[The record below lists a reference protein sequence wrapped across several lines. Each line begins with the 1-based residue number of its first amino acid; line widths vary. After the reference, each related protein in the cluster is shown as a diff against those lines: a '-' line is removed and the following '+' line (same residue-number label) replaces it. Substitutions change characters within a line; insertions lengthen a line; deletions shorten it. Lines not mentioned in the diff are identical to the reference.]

1 MNINENLFDWV
12 VSAPELGGLKPA
24 PEVLKKVLEKMK
36 VTAEQCLVIGDREDT
51 DGALAQSI
59 GAAFQ
64 LIQNS

>member
-1 MNINENLFDWV
+1 
-12 VSAPELGGLKPA
+12 LGGLKPA